1 MHIASYLEPSGRLAR
16 RCLNW
21 EKAKHMKN
29 GGKFPRPDK
38 VGGGLMVEVIGVRL
52 LIAPDL
58 I

>member
-1 MHIASYLEPSGRLAR
+1 
-16 RCLNW
+16 
-21 EKAKHMKN
+21 MKN